1 MSAFYKNI
9 LENTVKHEDRLKTI
23 FLGPEIIGVDSL
35 NESEIIPPENKELI
49 KLLTGAYADEWLAVY
64 QYSIESDTV
73 LKLFTRNTINKRVY
87 RQITK
92 ELDIHSREEFEHAK
106 KLIPFMIEL
115 GSGPISHLDQLS
127 SNANGE
133 FLVPKDNHRIILK
146 QAIESEKGAIKV
158 YTNLLSFI
166 DSMDKKIR
174 GTDKIKLSSTIK
186 FILEQEE
193 EHETDLQKI
202 LTDIGPE

>member
-9 LENTVKHEDRLKTI
+9 LENTINHENRLKTI
-23 FLGPEIIGVDSL
+23 FRGPEIIQ
-35 NESEIIPPENKELI
+35 ESSGKIDNKELI
-49 KLLTGAYADEWLAVY
+49 KLLTSAYADEWLAVY

-73 LKLFTRNTINKRVY
+73 LKLYKDNTINKRVY

-106 KLIPFMIEL
+106 KLIPFIIEL
-115 GSGPISHLDQLS
+115 GSGPIPHLDQLS
-127 SNANGE
+127 SNANGK
-133 FLVPKDNHRIILK
+133 FLVPKDNHRIILQ
-146 QAIESEKGAIKV
+146 QAIESEQGAIKV
-158 YTNLLSFI
+158 YTDILSFI
-166 DSMDKKIR
+166 DSAEIRDVDKV
-174 GTDKIKLSSTIK
+174 KLSSTIK